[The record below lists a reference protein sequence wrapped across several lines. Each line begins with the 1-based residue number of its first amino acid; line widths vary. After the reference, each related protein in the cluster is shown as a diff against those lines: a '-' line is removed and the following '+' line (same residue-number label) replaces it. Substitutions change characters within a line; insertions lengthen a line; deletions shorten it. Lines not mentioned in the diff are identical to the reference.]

1 MVGRMVEVAP
11 VADET
16 DERLSLDAYLETWPH
31 ESFGLPEVQS
41 FKASLLDYADLLA
54 REDGV
59 VLGSGFA
66 ALFHGLPNS
75 PRVMVTVPP
84 GHRGRGA
91 GTALYSAISD
101 WARER
106 GLGTLEAVLADNDPD
121 SLTFAERRGFVRER
135 HEKGVALDL
144 TAIEPPPVEPPPG
157 VEIVTWADRPE
168 LARGLFEISLEASPD
183 VPGYEDEEHE
193 PFEAWLAH
201 EMQGPGDRPEATFVA
216 VAGDE
221 AVGYAKFSLSST
233 DDARPP
239 RPDRGQARLARSRH
253 RPRAEVGAD
262 RLGEGER
269 LRAAE
274 DDERRAQH
282 PDAPAER
289 AARLPAV
296 DRAALP
302 ARAARV
308 TETIA
313 TERLELVWLSPEL
326 VEAILDGR
334 RDELAFAV
342 PDDWPDEHDRRF
354 LAFRLRQMGDEPARG
369 PWLVRAIVLP
379 ETRELI
385 GHVGFHGPPGI
396 NSLRAADAVEIGYT
410 IFPEHRR
417 NGYATEAVEALLDWG
432 RAQGIHRF
440 VASVGPGN
448 EPSLRIVRR
457 LGFVEVGRHWDDED
471 GEELEFELAGEPVC

>member
-16 DERLSLDAYLETWPH
+16 DERLSLDAYIETWPH

-66 ALFHGLPNS
+66 ALFPGLPES

-84 GHRGRGA
+84 RHRRRGA
-91 GTALYSAISD
+91 GTALYSALSD

-106 GLGTLEAVLADNDPD
+106 GLETLEAVLADNDPD
-121 SLTFAERRGFVRER
+121 SLAFAERRGFVVER

-168 LARGLFEISLEASPD
+168 LARGLFEISLDASPD

-201 EMQGPGDRPEATFVA
+201 DMQGPGDRPEATFVA

-233 DDARPP
+233 APTRAYHDLTAVKRAWRGRGIARALKSAQI
-239 RPDRGQARLARSRH
+239 GWAKANGFEL
-253 RPRAEVGAD
+253 
-262 RLGEGER
+262 LKTTN
-269 LRAAE
+269 
-274 DDERRAQH
+274 DERNTPMR
-282 PDAPAER
+282 
-289 AARLPAV
+289 RLNEQLGYEPW
-296 DRAALP
+296 
-302 ARAARV
+302 
-308 TETIA
+308 IG
-313 TERLELVWLSPEL
+313 RL
-326 VEAILDGR
+326 
-334 RDELAFAV
+334 
-342 PDDWPDEHDRRF
+342 F
-354 LAFRLRQMGDEPARG
+354 LRG
-369 PWLVRAIVLP
+369 P
-379 ETRELI
+379 
-385 GHVGFHGPPGI
+385 
-396 NSLRAADAVEIGYT
+396 
-410 IFPEHRR
+410 
-417 NGYATEAVEALLDWG
+417 
-432 RAQGIHRF
+432 
-440 VASVGPGN
+440 
-448 EPSLRIVRR
+448 
-457 LGFVEVGRHWDDED
+457 
-471 GEELEFELAGEPVC
+471 LA